1 MELVKSHVVFDPDT
15 HTYTAPDGRHLQGI
29 TGMLSR
35 QLFPDKYAFVDE
47 ETLRKAAER
56 GSMVHSV
63 CELVDAGF
71 PADSPEA
78 NGYKQLKEAIGLVHE
93 ASEYIVSDNEHFA
106 SPIDK
111 VYRESENEFSLA
123 DVKTTYK
130 YDSEYVRWQLSIYA
144 FFFER
149 QNPGAKVKNLYG
161 IWLRGD
167 RHEIHPEERIPA
179 EIVDSLLQCE
189 ITGEQFINPFAVQ
202 KVECDLPKRY
212 EQLEDAIVEI
222 AVQEKLWSDRKKE
235 MTQGIKEEMAKAGV
249 TKWTGRKVSFTR
261 TEDYEREDFDKKRF
275 AADHPELYMKYLTKT
290 KCSGQIRLKTL

>member
-1 MELVKSHVVFDPDT
+1 MELVKSPVRFDPEA
-15 HTYTAPDGRHLQGI
+15 HTYTALDGRHLQGI

-35 QLFPDKYAFVDE
+35 QLFPEKYAGVDE

-56 GSMVHSV
+56 GSMIHSV

-71 PADSPEA
+71 PTDSPEA
-78 NGYKQLKEAIGLVHE
+78 NGYKQLKVAIGLVHE

-111 VYRESENEFSLA
+111 VFRESEDTFSLA

-149 QNPGAKVKNLYG
+149 QNPGAKIRNLYG
-161 IWLRGD
+161 IWLRED
-167 RHEIHPEERIPA
+167 KHEIHPEERIPA
-179 EIVDSLLQCE
+179 EIVESLLQCE
-189 ITGEQFINPFAVQ
+189 INGEKFINPFAVQ
-202 KVECDLPKRY
+202 KVKCDLPDKY
-212 EQLEDAIVEI
+212 AQMEEAIAEI
-222 AVQEKLWSDRKKE
+222 DRQEKFWSERKKE
-235 MTQGIKEEMAKAGV
+235 LTQGIKEEMARAGV

-275 AADHPELYMKYLTKT
+275 AADHPELYMQYLTKT
-290 KCSGQIRLKTL
+290 KVSGRITLRTL

>member
-1 MELVKSHVVFDPDT
+1 MELVKSPVVFDPDT

-35 QLFPDKYAFVDE
+35 QLFPDKYAGVNE

-56 GSMVHSV
+56 GSMIHSV

-78 NGYKQLKEAIGLVHE
+78 NGYKQLKAAIGLVHE

-111 VYRESENEFSLA
+111 VYRESDNEFSLA

-130 YDSEYVRWQLSIYA
+130 YDSEYVRWQLSVYA

-149 QNPGAKVKNLYG
+149 QNPGAKIKNLYG
-161 IWLRGD
+161 IWLRGEK
-167 RHEIHPEERIPA
+167 HEIHPEERIPS

-189 ITGEQFINPFAVQ
+189 ITGEQFINPFAVA
-202 KVECDLPKRY
+202 KVKCDLPKRY
-212 EQLEDAIVEI
+212 AQLEDTIVEI
-222 AVQEKLWSDRKKE
+222 AVQEKLWSDRKNE
-235 MTQGIKEEMAKAGV
+235 MTKGIKEEMIKAGV

-261 TEDYEREDFDKKRF
+261 SKDYEKDVFDEKKF
-275 AADHPELYMKYLTKT
+275 ASDHPELYMQYLTKT
-290 KCSGQIRLKTL
+290 KCSGRITLKTL

>member
-1 MELVKSHVVFDPDT
+1 MELVKSPVAFDSDA
-15 HTYTAPDGRHLQGI
+15 HTYTATDGRHLQGI

-35 QLFPDKYAFVDE
+35 QLFPDKYAGVDD

-56 GSMVHSV
+56 GSMIHSV

-71 PADSPEA
+71 PTDSPEA
-78 NGYKQLKEAIGLVHE
+78 NGYKQLKAAIGLVHE

-212 EQLEDAIVEI
+212 AQLEDAIVEI
-222 AVQEKLWSDRKKE
+222 AVQERLWSDRKKE

-275 AADHPELYMKYLTKT
+275 AADHPELYMKYLIKT
-290 KCSGQIRLKTL
+290 KCSGRITLRTL